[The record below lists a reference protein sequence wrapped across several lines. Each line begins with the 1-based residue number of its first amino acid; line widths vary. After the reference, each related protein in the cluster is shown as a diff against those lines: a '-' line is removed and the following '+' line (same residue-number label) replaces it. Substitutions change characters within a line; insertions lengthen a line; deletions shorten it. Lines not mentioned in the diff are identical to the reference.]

1 MSQHKQNDRKEK
13 INKTTAFKGHTFILF
28 LYRVIRTLKVS
39 KLAKSFFYLFIY
51 WLMQANCLPEMGS
64 NTILDSMS

>member
-28 LYRVIRTLKVS
+28 LYCMIRTLKVS
-39 KLAKSFFYLFIY
+39 KLAKSFFLFFIF
-51 WLMQANCLPEMGS
+51 LIG
-64 NTILDSMS
+64 

>member
-28 LYRVIRTLKVS
+28 LYCMIRTLKVS
-39 KLAKSFFYLFIY
+39 KLAKSFFFIY
-51 WLMQANCLPEMGS
+51 LLANAGKLPAG
-64 NTILDSMS
+64 NGL